1 MVGCNFTV
9 GRDERGR
16 RGDQLLDHGD
26 DGFLLI
32 IRQAS
37 DEGFKILDGGGHGM
51 KEARRYRTMI
61 ETGKKSRSMGKGII
75 ARQVASETGKVER
88 DDLCYHVI
96 VTDKVRGKKSRAGI
110 DDDYIRRTWTIYTG
124 MCC

>member
-61 ETGKKSRSMGKGII
+61 ETGKRVDQW
-75 ARQVASETGKVER
+75 ARE
-88 DDLCYHVI
+88 
-96 VTDKVRGKKSRAGI
+96 
-110 DDDYIRRTWTIYTG
+110 
-124 MCC
+124 